1 VNTLPGQGASLVFG
15 ASGFIGRWVVRE
27 LLLRGNH
34 VTAVVRDPGRGEDA
48 FAGWSRV
55 PELHRADLAHA
66 GEGSAVIAALRPA
79 VVYNLAGYGVDRT
92 ERGESLAERINHH
105 LVAELAV
112 ACAAGPSGAGP
123 RFVHVGSAL
132 EYGVAGGIL
141 SESTAPQPTTLYG
154 RTKLAGTREVTAA
167 ALAHGTR
174 GVTARLFTVFGDGEH
189 PGRLFPSL
197 INAAQRRSD
206 IPLTDGRQRRD
217 FAWAGDVAGLL
228 VDLAGA
234 PYESGEVVNVAC
246 GRMHSVADFAR
257 ECAAQLGM
265 PAERLRFGAL
275 PGRPEE
281 MEHDGVDITRLR
293 ALTGRAANANLGAAI
308 ALALGTP
315 LGS

>member
-1 VNTLPGQGASLVFG
+1 MTGEGASLVFG

-27 LLLRGNH
+27 LLLKGNH
-34 VTAVVRDPGRGEDA
+34 VIAVVRDPGRGTDA
-48 FAGWSRV
+48 FAGWSRAPV
-55 PELHRADLAHA
+55 LHQADLAHA
-66 GEGSAVIAALRPA
+66 GEGRAVISALRPA

-92 ERGESLAERINHH
+92 EREESLAERINHH
-105 LVAELAV
+105 LVAELAA
-112 ACAAGPSGAGP
+112 ACAAPPSGAGP
-123 RFVHVGSAL
+123 RLVHVGSAL

-141 SESTAPQPTTLYG
+141 SEATAPQPTTLYG
-154 RTKLAGTREVTAA
+154 RTKLAGTRAVAA
-167 ALAHGTR
+167 SALTHGTR

-197 INAAQRRSD
+197 IHAAQRRTD

-275 PGRPEE
+275 PARPEE
-281 MEHDGVDITRLR
+281 MEHDGVDVRRLR
-293 ALTGRAANANLGAAI
+293 ALTRRTANASLGAAI

-315 LGS
+315 LGVDHG